1 MKDEIQHILSGKSQ
15 VKHSNLIQATCS
27 HLKRSQSAGAMA
39 QEYKQLKQQ
48 ERACLIEFVEK
59 QHLWLTDINLD
70 NYVSQGAEQKVYLKD
85 GSSVLKLN
93 DAIYYATWIDY
104 LHNLL
109 LNNLFFPDTA
119 YQLLGFYKDHETI
132 YAVVEQPFVKATEK
146 TDLSLVKSFL
156 KNNGFRNSK
165 NHDYI
170 NEDLG
175 IILEDLHDENVLTQ
189 NGMLYFIDTV
199 FYITSEQKQYPL

>member
-1 MKDEIQHILSGKSQ
+1 
-15 VKHSNLIQATCS
+15 
-27 HLKRSQSAGAMA
+27 MA
-39 QEYKQLKQQ
+39 EEYKQFKQQ

-59 QHLWLTDINLD
+59 QHLWLKDINLD

-93 DAIYYATWIDY
+93 AAIYNATWIDY

-119 YQLLGFYKDHETI
+119 YKLLGFYQDQETI

-156 KNNGFRNSK
+156 ENNGFRNTK

-170 NEDLG
+170 NEELG
-175 IILEDLHDENVLTQ
+175 LILEDLHDENVLTQ

-199 FYITSEQKQYPL
+199 FYIVPDKNQ